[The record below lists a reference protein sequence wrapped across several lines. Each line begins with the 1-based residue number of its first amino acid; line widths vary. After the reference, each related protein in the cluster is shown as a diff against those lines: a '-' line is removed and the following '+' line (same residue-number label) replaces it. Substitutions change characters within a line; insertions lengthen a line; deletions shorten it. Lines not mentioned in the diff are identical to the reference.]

1 MSMEMVK
8 FGLDIFSG
16 IGNNYLA
23 KAQVRAQNKVNEAN
37 TYARNLM
44 RGANNELV
52 AKRGSLARWVQVE
65 NNNRTLKET
74 GSALEAAAVNYR
86 RARDEGMRGSLEQQI
101 GFSEQAGAQAAASAA
116 SGLTGGVSDVV
127 AGTMALRRERI
138 EGAQADKVKA
148 GEFDAARQQANILAA
163 GLSALDNSSII
174 DDLDY
179 GIDVYSPQAAPTM
192 FGAVLGAV
200 TKNIDNMPKILGSL
214 KPKFTFNSPVESY
227 YGVQ

>member
-1 MSMEMVK
+1 MSLEMVK
-8 FGLDIFSG
+8 FGLDIFAG
-16 IGNNYLA
+16 IGKNYLA

-37 TYARNLM
+37 VYARNLM
-44 RGANNELV
+44 RGANNEL
-52 AKRGSLARWVQVE
+52 ASKRASLVRWQQNE

-74 GSALEAAAVNYR
+74 GSALEASVVNYR

-101 GFSEQAGAQAAASAA
+101 GFAEQAGSQAAASAA
-116 SGLTGGVSDVV
+116 SGLVGGVSDLV
-127 AGTMALRRERI
+127 AGTLALRRERI

-148 GEFDAARQQANILAA
+148 GAFDAGRQQANILSA
-163 GLSALDNSSII
+163 GLSALDSSSII

-192 FGAVLGAV
+192 FGSVLGAI
-200 TKNIDNMPKILGSL
+200 TKNVDNLPAIAQAL